1 MSFLTP
7 LRYPGGKGRLGPWLA
22 GLLEHNG
29 LSGGW
34 YIEPYAGGAGAALYL
49 LTEGHVERIVIN
61 DADPVVHAFWW
72 AVVNDN
78 ESLVQMINNTP
89 VTIDEWY
96 RQREVI
102 SSHANHDPTE
112 VAFATFFGFPESDV
126 GSAKLI

>member
-61 DADPVVHAFWW
+61 DADPVVRCF
-72 AVVNDN
+72 
-78 ESLVQMINNTP
+78 LV
-89 VTIDEWY
+89 
-96 RQREVI
+96 
-102 SSHANHDPTE
+102 
-112 VAFATFFGFPESDV
+112 G
-126 GSAKLI
+126 GCK